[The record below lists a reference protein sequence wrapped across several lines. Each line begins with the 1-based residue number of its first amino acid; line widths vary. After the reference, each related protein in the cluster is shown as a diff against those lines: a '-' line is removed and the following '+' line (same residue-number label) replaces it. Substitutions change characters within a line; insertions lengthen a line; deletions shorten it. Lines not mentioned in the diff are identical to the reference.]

1 MNIFNISRE
10 LEDIF
15 YQIEEN
21 GGEITPELEEKL
33 AISEENLRDKLDG
46 YRRVH
51 SKLMSDAKTCK
62 EEETRIAKL
71 RKTKE
76 NQAERLKDTMLAA
89 VQQFGA
95 LGKSGNRLINLPD
108 AKLYT
113 KVSACTEL
121 DNNRSSI
128 LMQLFLDIY
137 QTSWASDTLEEEFG
151 SIADERLLQMINEK
165 FKEHYNLINSGL
177 ATEDCPEEFIPFTMD
192 DLDNFKINF
201 SFSYS
206 IKELNNITKFTL
218 LKAWYDNAYCT
229 SNFIQGDANKTEIK
243 NKIKDGADITIAR
256 VVEHDNL
263 IVK

>member
-33 AISEENLRDKLDG
+33 AITEENLRDKLDG

-51 SKLMSDAKTCK
+51 SKLISDAKICK

-113 KVSACTEL
+113 KASSCTEI
-121 DNNRSSI
+121 DMNRSAI
-128 LMQLFLDIY
+128 LMQIFLDIY
-137 QTSWASDTLEEEFG
+137 QTAWEQDTLDEQYGNMSNNELLNKVNTKLVELYPNEEV
-151 SIADERLLQMINEK
+151 
-165 FKEHYNLINSGL
+165 
-177 ATEDCPEEFIPFTMD
+177 IPFTID
-192 DLDNFKINF
+192 DLYTLKINF
-201 SFSYS
+201 HFSYS
-206 IKELNNITKFTL
+206 IDELNDISRFSL
-218 LKAWYDNAYCT
+218 LNAWFDNDAINN
-229 SNFIQGDANKTEIK
+229 NFIEADMNKTEVK
-243 NKIKDGADITIAR
+243 NRIKDGANISIANI
-256 VVEHDNL
+256 VEHDSL
-263 IVK
+263 IIK

>member
-33 AISEENLRDKLDG
+33 AITEDKLYDKLDG

-51 SKLMSDAKTCK
+51 SKLLSDAKTCK

-76 NQAERLKDTMLAA
+76 NQAERLKNTMLTA

-95 LGKSGNRLINLPD
+95 LGKSGNRMINLPD

-113 KVSACTEL
+113 KASACTEI
-121 DNNRSSI
+121 DNNRAAI
-128 LMQLFLDIY
+128 LMQLFFDIY
-137 QTSWASDTLEEEFG
+137 RIAWEQDTLDVQYGCISDNELISKINDKLIKLYPNEEIDLFTIDDLN
-151 SIADERLLQMINEK
+151 SLNIN
-165 FKEHYNLINSGL
+165 FNFTYNLSDLNNTARFSLLNAWFDNANININSIS
-177 ATEDCPEEFIPFTMD
+177 TVI
-192 DLDNFKINF
+192 
-201 SFSYS
+201 
-206 IKELNNITKFTL
+206 
-218 LKAWYDNAYCT
+218 
-229 SNFIQGDANKTEIK
+229 NKTEVK
-243 NKIKDGADITIAR
+243 NRIKDGANITLGNI
-256 VVEHDNL
+256 VEHDSL
-263 IVK
+263 IIK

>member
-33 AISEENLRDKLDG
+33 AITEDRLHDKLDG

-51 SKLMSDAKTCK
+51 SKLMSDAKVCK

-113 KVSACTEL
+113 KASSCTEI
-121 DNNRSSI
+121 DMNRSTI
-128 LMQLFLDIY
+128 LMQIFLDIY
-137 QTSWASDTLEEEFG
+137 HTAWGQDTLDEQYGNMSNVELLNKVNTKLVELYPNEEV
-151 SIADERLLQMINEK
+151 
-165 FKEHYNLINSGL
+165 
-177 ATEDCPEEFIPFTMD
+177 IPFTMD
-192 DLDNFKINF
+192 DLYSLKINF
-201 SFSYS
+201 HFSYS
-206 IKELNNITKFTL
+206 IGELNDITKFSL
-218 LKAWYDNAYCT
+218 LTAWFDNAEIT
-229 SNFIQGDANKTEIK
+229 NNFIEADVNKTEVK
-243 NKIKDGADITIAR
+243 NKIKDLYNISIAKI
-256 VVEHDNL
+256 VEHDSL
-263 IVK
+263 IIK

>member
-1 MNIFNISRE
+1 MNIFNISQE

-33 AISEENLRDKLDG
+33 AITEENLRDKLDS

-76 NQAERLKDTMLAA
+76 NQAERLKDTMLTA

-95 LGKSGNRLINLPD
+95 LGKSGNRMINLPD

-113 KVSACTEL
+113 KASACTEVNL
-121 DNNRSSI
+121 NRSAI
-128 LMQLFLDIY
+128 LMQLFLDVY
-137 QTSWASDTLEEEFG
+137 HVAWSQDTLT
-151 SIADERLLQMINEK
+151 SQYSSMTDARLLD
-165 FKEHYNLINSGL
+165 LINNKY
-177 ATEDCPEEFIPFTMD
+177 AEAYPNEEVVPFTIE
-192 DLDNFKINF
+192 DLYSLKLNFNF
-201 SFSYS
+201 SFTIS
-206 IKELNNITKFTL
+206 ELNSTNKFSL
-218 LKAWYDNAYCT
+218 LQAWFDNDSLDGSSISA
-229 SNFIQGDANKTEIK
+229 DV
-243 NKIKDGADITIAR
+243 NKISVKSRINDGDDISIAS
-256 VVEHDNL
+256 VVYHDSL
-263 IVK
+263 IIK

>member
-21 GGEITPELEEKL
+21 GGEITPELEERL
-33 AISEENLRDKLDG
+33 AITEENLRDKLDG

-113 KVSACTEL
+113 KASACTEL
-121 DNNRSSI
+121 DNNRLSI
-128 LMQLFLDIY
+128 LLQLALDVY
-137 QTSWASDTLEEEFG
+137 QTSWENDTLEEEFG

-165 FKEHYNLINSGL
+165 FKEH
-177 ATEDCPEEFIPFTMD
+177 
-192 DLDNFKINF
+192 FK
-201 SFSYS
+201 
-206 IKELNNITKFTL
+206 EM
-218 LKAWYDNAYCT
+218 
-229 SNFIQGDANKTEIK
+229 
-243 NKIKDGADITIAR
+243 
-256 VVEHDNL
+256 
-263 IVK
+263 

>member
-21 GGEITPELEEKL
+21 GGEITPELEERL

-113 KVSACTEL
+113 KASACTEV
-121 DNNRSSI
+121 DNNRVSI

-137 QTSWASDTLEEEFG
+137 QTSWDNDMLEVEHGAIE
-151 SIADERLLQMINEK
+151 DNQLLDMINEK
-165 FKEHYNLINSGL
+165 YKGL
-177 ATEDCPEEFIPFTMD
+177 YPNEDIVVFTVD
-192 DLDNFKINF
+192 DLDALKINF
-201 SFSYS
+201 SFTFS
-206 IKELNNITKFTL
+206 IRDLNSITKFSL
-218 LKAWYDNAYCT
+218 LQAWFDNAPLT
-229 SNFIQGDANKTEIK
+229 NGSFIQGDYNKTEIK
-243 NKIKDGADITIAR
+243 NRIADGADITIAN
-256 VVEHDNL
+256 VVAHDSL
-263 IVK
+263 IIK

>member
-33 AISEENLRDKLDG
+33 AITEDKLYDKLDG

-76 NQAERLKDTMLAA
+76 NQAERLKDTMLTA

-95 LGKSGNRLINLPD
+95 LGKSGNRTINLPD

-113 KVSACTEL
+113 KASACTEV
-121 DNNRSSI
+121 DNNRAAI
-128 LMQLFLDIY
+128 LMQLFIDIY
-137 QTSWASDTLEEEFG
+137 HTAWENDTLEPQYG
-151 SIADERLLQMINEK
+151 AITDERLLERINDKYAEL
-165 FKEHYNLINSGL
+165 YPN
-177 ATEDCPEEFIPFTMD
+177 EEIIEFTID
-192 DLDNFKINF
+192 DLNSLNINF
-201 SFSYS
+201 SFTYNLSD
-206 IKELNNITKFTL
+206 LNNVTKFSL
-218 LKAWYDNAYCT
+218 LTAWFDNAE
-229 SNFIQGDANKTEIK
+229 IGDNCISSTINKTEVK
-243 NKIKDGADITIAR
+243 SKIKDGSDITLAN
-256 VVEHDNL
+256 VVEHDSL
-263 IVK
+263 IIK

>member
-33 AISEENLRDKLDG
+33 AITEDRLHDKLDG

-113 KVSACTEL
+113 KASSCTEI
-121 DNNRSSI
+121 DMNRSAI
-128 LMQLFLDIY
+128 LMQIFLDIY
-137 QTSWASDTLEEEFG
+137 QTAWEQDTLDEQYGNMSNNKLLNKVNTKLVELYPNEEV
-151 SIADERLLQMINEK
+151 
-165 FKEHYNLINSGL
+165 
-177 ATEDCPEEFIPFTMD
+177 IPFTID
-192 DLDNFKINF
+192 DLYTLKINF
-201 SFSYS
+201 HFSYS
-206 IKELNNITKFTL
+206 IGELNDISKFSL
-218 LKAWYDNAYCT
+218 LNAWFDNDKM
-229 SNFIQGDANKTEIK
+229 SNNFIEGDMNKTEVK
-243 NKIKDGADITIAR
+243 NRIKDGANISIANI
-256 VVEHDNL
+256 VEHDSL
-263 IVK
+263 IIK

>member
-33 AISEENLRDKLDG
+33 VITEDRLHDKLDG

-76 NQAERLKDTMLAA
+76 NQAERLKNTMLSA

-113 KVSACTEL
+113 KSTACTEV
-121 DNNRSSI
+121 DNNRAAI
-128 LMQLFLDIY
+128 LMQLFLDVY
-137 QTSWASDTLEEEFG
+137 QTAWNNDTLEEEYG
-151 SIADERLLQMINEK
+151 NLSNNDLLYRINAKLVELYPNQ
-165 FKEHYNLINSGL
+165 EVV
-177 ATEDCPEEFIPFTMD
+177 PFTID
-192 DLDNFKINF
+192 DIFSLKINF
-201 SFSYS
+201 HFSYS
-206 IKELNNITKFTL
+206 IGELNDLAKFSL
-218 LKAWYDNAYCT
+218 LKAWYDNAEI
-229 SNFIQGDANKTEIK
+229 SNNFIEADVNKTEVK
-243 NKIKDGADITIAR
+243 NKIKDSYNITIAN
-256 VVEHDNL
+256 VVEHDSL
-263 IVK
+263 IIK

>member
-10 LEDIF
+10 LEDIL

-21 GGEITPELEEKL
+21 GGEITPELEERL
-33 AISEENLRDKLDG
+33 AITEENLRDKLDG

-51 SKLMSDAKTCK
+51 SKLMSDVKTCK

-95 LGKSGNRLINLPD
+95 LGKNGNRLINLPD

-113 KVSACTEL
+113 KASACTEI
-121 DNNRSSI
+121 DNNRVSI

-137 QTSWASDTLEEEFG
+137 QTSWDNDMLEVEHGAIED
-151 SIADERLLQMINEK
+151 AQLLDMINEK
-165 FKEHYNLINSGL
+165 YNSLYPNEGVV
-177 ATEDCPEEFIPFTMD
+177 PFTME
-192 DLDNFKINF
+192 DLDALKVNFNF
-201 SFSYS
+201 TFS
-206 IKELNNITKFTL
+206 IRDLNSITKFSL
-218 LKAWYDNAYCT
+218 LQAWFDNAPLT
-229 SNFIQGDANKTEIK
+229 ANSFIQGDYNKTEIK
-243 NKIKDGADITIAR
+243 NRVADGANITIAN
-256 VVEHDNL
+256 VIAHDSL
-263 IVK
+263 IIK

>member
-21 GGEITPELEEKL
+21 GGEITPELEERL
-33 AISEENLRDKLDG
+33 VITEDRLHDKLDS

-51 SKLMSDAKTCK
+51 SKLISDVKTCK
-62 EEETRIAKL
+62 EEETRIAKV

-113 KVSACTEL
+113 KTSACTEI
-121 DNNRSSI
+121 DMNRSTI
-128 LMQLFLDIY
+128 LMQIFLDIY
-137 QTSWASDTLEEEFG
+137 HTAWEQDTLDGQYGNMSDIELIDRINKRLVELYPKEEIT
-151 SIADERLLQMINEK
+151 S
-165 FKEHYNLINSGL
+165 
-177 ATEDCPEEFIPFTMD
+177 FTID
-192 DLDNFKINF
+192 DIHSVKINF
-201 SFSYS
+201 NFSYS
-206 IKELNNITKFTL
+206 ISDLNRVDRFSL
-218 LKAWYDNAYCT
+218 LNAWFDNDKLT
-229 SNFIQGDANKTEIK
+229 NNFIEGDVNKTEVK
-243 NKIKDGADITIAR
+243 NKIKGGHDITIANI
-256 VVEHDNL
+256 VEHDSL
-263 IVK
+263 IIK

>member
-21 GGEITPELEEKL
+21 GGEITPELEKRL
-33 AISEENLRDKLDG
+33 TISEENLRDKLDG

-113 KVSACTEL
+113 KASSCTEI
-121 DNNRSSI
+121 DMNRSAI
-128 LMQLFLDIY
+128 LMQIFLDIY
-137 QTSWASDTLEEEFG
+137 QTAWEQDTLDEQYGNMSNAELLNKVNTKLVELYPNEEV
-151 SIADERLLQMINEK
+151 
-165 FKEHYNLINSGL
+165 
-177 ATEDCPEEFIPFTMD
+177 IPFTMD
-192 DLDNFKINF
+192 DLYTLKINF
-201 SFSYS
+201 HFSYS
-206 IKELNNITKFTL
+206 IGELNDISKFSL
-218 LKAWYDNAYCT
+218 LNAWFDNDKMS
-229 SNFIQGDANKTEIK
+229 SNFIEGDMNKTEVK
-243 NKIKDGADITIAR
+243 NRIKDGANISIANI
-256 VVEHDNL
+256 VEHDSL
-263 IVK
+263 IIK